1 MLIKKKTLY
10 HYNYVLT
17 SSFFLSKSLDTFF
30 LFHIWNHTFFFFHLI
45 FFLKKGKKRKR
56 LIFWSW
62 WNSSVFLHVT
72 SINRKEKKEKE
83 MCCPLLACTGSAWVL
98 QRAGVI
104 VKLTEIVQIT
114 GKAFMS
120 SIATEWI
127 MNHESDSCARCQH
140 SETLS

>member
-1 MLIKKKTLY
+1 MLIKKKDFVPLQ
-10 HYNYVLT
+10 LCADQL
-17 SSFFLSKSLDTFF
+17 FFSLQEFGHLFFISHLKSY
-30 LFHIWNHTFFFFHLI
+30 FFFFHLI